1 MRQWVVALPKRLRYF
16 VHRDA
21 ELAGRVLNVWLRA
34 LESRLR
40 QCCPGAPA
48 SARLGAVSFLIRKAG
63 YTTTTAHTGAV
74 TLIQRFGSA
83 LNLNIHFHMLFLDG
97 VYVEGSGSTA
107 RFRWVKAP
115 TSGELTQLT
124 HTIAR
129 RIARFLERHGL
140 LERDAE
146 NSYLVSDA
154 VDDDPM
160 DQLMGHSI
168 TYRIAVGPKT
178 RPQGVYLANLA

>member
-1 MRQWVVALPKRLRYF
+1 MDNEPSRRTAWYSA
-16 VHRDA
+16 
-21 ELAGRVLNVWLRA
+21 WL
-34 LESRLR
+34 S
-40 QCCPGAPA
+40 
-48 SARLGAVSFLIRKAG
+48 
-63 YTTTTAHTGAV
+63 
-74 TLIQRFGSA
+74 
-83 LNLNIHFHMLFLDG
+83 LNIHFHMLFLDG

-168 TYRIAVGPKT
+168 TYRIAVGPKP